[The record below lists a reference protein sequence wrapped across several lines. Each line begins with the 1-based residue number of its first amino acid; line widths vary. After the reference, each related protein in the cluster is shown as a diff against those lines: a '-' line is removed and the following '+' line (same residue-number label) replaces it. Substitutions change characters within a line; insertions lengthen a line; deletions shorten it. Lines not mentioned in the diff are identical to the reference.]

1 MTERMFNVAYD
12 VRRLESNV
20 SQLSTAIHWLSSSL
34 VNEAKN
40 GRSFGMAM
48 AAQMD
53 GPVRALSI
61 ALMNLNDGVAGM
73 LAAAEEDLREQ
84 ARPINP
90 KRNDHL
96 VEMVHSLSQ
105 SVH

>member
-1 MTERMFNVAYD
+1 MFDVAYD

-34 VNEAKN
+34 VNEARN

-53 GPVRALSI
+53 GPVRALSV

-84 ARPINP
+84 ACPVDP
-90 KRNDHL
+90 KRNDRL
-96 VEMVHSLSQ
+96 IEMASSLSQ
-105 SVH
+105 AVH

>member
-34 VNEAKN
+34 AQEARQ

-53 GPVRALSI
+53 GPVRALSV

-73 LAAAEEDLREQ
+73 LSAAEEDLREQ
-84 ARPINP
+84 AQPIEL
-90 KRNDHL
+90 KRHDRL
-96 VEMVHSLSQ
+96 IEVAGTMSQAVH
-105 SVH
+105 

>member
-34 VNEAKN
+34 AQEARV
-40 GRSFGMAM
+40 GRSFGLAM

-53 GPVRALSI
+53 GPVRALSV

-84 ARPINP
+84 AQPIDP
-90 KRNDHL
+90 GRNERL
-96 VEMVHSLSQ
+96 LEMAGSLSQ
-105 SVH
+105 AVH

>member
-20 SQLSTAIHWLSSSL
+20 SQLTTAIHWLSSSL
-34 VNEAKN
+34 VNEAKD
-40 GRSFGMAM
+40 GRSFGLAM
-48 AAQMD
+48 AAHMD

-73 LAAAEEDLREQ
+73 LAAAEEDLRAQAEPAEQ
-84 ARPINP
+84 ARVNRLLEITG
-90 KRNDHL
+90 
-96 VEMVHSLSQ
+96 SLSQ

>member
-1 MTERMFNVAYD
+1 MTERMLAAGYD

-20 SQLSTAIHWLSSSL
+20 SQLSTAINWLSSSL
-34 VNEAKN
+34 ANEAKS
-40 GRSFGMAM
+40 GRSFGLAM

-53 GPVRALSI
+53 GPVRALTV

-73 LAAAEEDLREQ
+73 LAAAEEDLRQQ
-84 ARPINP
+84 ACPIDP
-90 KRNDHL
+90 QRNDHL
-96 VEMVHSLSQ
+96 IEVAGCLSQ